1 MDNPEIREKLGTQNT
16 GRRQPKQQH
25 RKLKR
30 SASLITPK
38 KQEMKPGVREG

>member
-1 MDNPEIREKLGTQNT
+1 MDNPEIREKLGT
-16 GRRQPKQQH
+16 KQQHKTQH